1 MGRYSDQKEGVK
13 ATFLGTNGW
22 YDTATGNTPCVFVE
36 TLGQYIVF
44 DAGFGFY
51 KAKDLVRAEK
61 PVHLFISHMHLDH
74 LIGLH
79 TLPLFKIPQGIDIYI
94 PQKDEKILFNLLK
107 RPLTCSPSQ
116 LPTKIRFHRV
126 EEKRKLPFG
135 FEFKPLRHSVPCYGY
150 KVIAD
155 GAEVSYCTDT
165 GPCGNL
171 ERLAKKTDLFITEC
185 ALAPGDRTPALF
197 HITPEIAARV
207 AEKSGAKKL
216 ALFHF
221 DPGNYPTL
229 ETRKKAQAAAGKIFS
244 NTIAANDGTEIVI

>member
-1 MGRYSDQKEGVK
+1 MKV
-13 ATFLGTNGW
+13 TFLGTNGW

-36 TLGQYIVF
+36 TLEQYIVF
-44 DAGFGFY
+44 DAGFGFC
-51 KAKDLVRAEK
+51 KVKDLVHSEK

-79 TLPLFKIPQGIDIYI
+79 TLPLFKIPQGIDIYV
-94 PQKDEKILFNLLK
+94 PKKSEKILLNLLK
-107 RPLTCSPSQ
+107 RPLTSSPFQ
-116 LPTKIRFHRV
+116 LSTRIRFHRV
-126 EEKRKLPFG
+126 EEKQKLPFG

-150 KVIAD
+150 RIIAD

-165 GPCGNL
+165 GICGNL
-171 ERLAKKTDLFITEC
+171 KRLAKKADLFITEC
-185 ALAPGDRTPALF
+185 ALAPGDRVPALF

-207 AEKSGAKKL
+207 AAGSDARKL

-221 DPGNYPTL
+221 DPGNYPTF
-229 ETRKKAQAAAGKIFS
+229 EARKKAQVAAGKIFP